1 MPESSLA
8 LPDAAPAGPAATVK
22 AILTPV
28 FDVVAGLAVSG
39 IVLAI
44 IGVDPF
50 AALHSLLLGAFGY
63 PEAIGYTLYYAT
75 TYIFAGLS
83 VWLALRAGL
92 FNIGGE
98 GQIYLGGLGAGLVCL
113 ALDGQSALL
122 VVPLACLTAIVFGAA
137 WALIPAVL
145 LARRG
150 SSLVVTTIMFN
161 FLASAL
167 MTWLLTAVLIKPGQ
181 AAPETAAF
189 AASSWMPSFTTLARG
204 LGVTIANSP
213 VNLSLIL
220 ALMAVAGG
228 QFLVTRTV
236 AGYRIR
242 VVGGNPDA
250 AAYAGIDAGDVA
262 IFTLCLAGA
271 CAGLAGVNEVMGVH
285 HRLILDFPNGAG
297 FVGIAVGLMAGRNGW
312 GVIPGALLF
321 AALAQGSVDLMIDNP
336 RINPELVV
344 MVQGLVILFA
354 GALRGQ
360 LKMPKFGI
368 AR

>member
-1 MPESSLA
+1 MTDQA
-8 LPDAAPAGPAATVK
+8 LIQPIRRLS
-22 AILTPV
+22 AILQPAL
-28 FDVVAGLAVSG
+28 DVLAGFVVSGLILAV
-39 IVLAI
+39 
-44 IGVDPF
+44 IGVDPL
-50 AALHSLLLGAFGY
+50 AASKSLIHGAFGY
-63 PEAIGYTLYYAT
+63 PEAIGYTLYYTT

-98 GQIYLGGLGAGLVCL
+98 GQIYLGGLGAGLVCV
-113 ALDGQSALL
+113 ALDGMPGIV
-122 VVPLACLTAIVFGAA
+122 VVPLACLAAIAFGAA
-137 WALIPAVL
+137 WAFIPAFL
-145 LARRG
+145 LAKRG

-161 FLASAL
+161 FLAAAL
-167 MTWLLTAVLIKPGQ
+167 MTWLLTAVMIKPGQ

-189 AASSWMPSFTTLARG
+189 AASSWMPSFTKVAG
-204 LGVTIANSP
+204 ALGIAIANSP
-213 VNLSLIL
+213 ANLSLIL
-220 ALMAVAGG
+220 AILAVAGG
-228 QFLVTRTV
+228 QLLVRRTV

-250 AAYAGIDAGDVA
+250 AAYAGIDAGWVA
-262 IFTLCLAGA
+262 IFTLCLSGA

-312 GVIPGALLF
+312 GIIPGALLF
-321 AALAQGSVDLMIDNP
+321 AALAQGSVDLIIDNP

-360 LKMPKFGI
+360 FKLPKLRA

>member
-1 MPESSLA
+1 MSADAEVSYWAA
-8 LPDAAPAGPAATVK
+8 LVRGV
-22 AILTPV
+22 LWPV
-28 FDVVAGLAVSG
+28 FDVVAGLLVSG
-39 IVLAI
+39 LILAL

-50 AALHSLLLGAFGY
+50 AALISLVHGAFGY
-63 PEAIGYTLYYAT
+63 PEAIGYTLYYMT

-83 VWLALRAGL
+83 VWLALQAGL

-98 GQIYLGGLGAGLVCL
+98 GQIYLGGLGAGLVCV
-113 ALDGQSALL
+113 ALDGMPGI
-122 VVPLACLTAIVFGAA
+122 VIVPLACLSAIVFGAV
-137 WALIPAVL
+137 WAFIPAFL
-145 LARRG
+145 LAKRG

-167 MTWLLTAVLIKPGQ
+167 MTWLLTAVMIKPGQ
-181 AAPETAAF
+181 AAPETASF
-189 AASSWMPSFTTLARG
+189 AASSWMPSFTSIAGAFDITL
-204 LGVTIANSP
+204 ANSP
-213 VNLSLIL
+213 ANLSLIL
-220 ALMAVAGG
+220 AVLAVAAG
-228 QFLVTRTV
+228 QFLIRRTV
-236 AGYRIR
+236 AGYRLR
-242 VVGGNPDA
+242 VVGSNPDA
-250 AAYAGIDAGDVA
+250 AAYAGIDAGWVA
-262 IFTLCLAGA
+262 IFILCLAGA

-312 GVIPGALLF
+312 GVVPGALLF

-344 MVQGLVILFA
+344 MVQGLVVLFA

-360 LKMPKFGI
+360 FKMPKFGI